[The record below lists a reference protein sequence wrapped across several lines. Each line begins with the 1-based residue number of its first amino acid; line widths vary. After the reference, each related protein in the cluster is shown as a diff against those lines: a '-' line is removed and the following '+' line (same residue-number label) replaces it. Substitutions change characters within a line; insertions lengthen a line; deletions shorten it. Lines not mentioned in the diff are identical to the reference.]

1 MFSYRIISLER
12 PTHITFCISN
22 SFNIR
27 VDLKEKFPEYCMLDE
42 NKIRKYFVN
51 LNTEKLVIIE
61 NENEIMKS
69 LRSPTEGNIN
79 QNDEYYRPATQ
90 FDIDENEENYNTD
103 NWKLYKYLKNIYCSN
118 EIFLSEDESISVH
131 IRKSQNGKDLI
142 LMRFEKDERN
152 NFKRV
157 SSLNLEYAVRELEY
171 CKGYNLRK
179 KYEELIVKNLDTVL
193 VKKHLLPY
201 VEGVFKPT
209 KNKYDYDYDS
219 D

>member
-51 LNTEKLVIIE
+51 LNNGKLVIIE
-61 NENEIMKS
+61 NENEVMKS
-69 LRSPTEGNIN
+69 LRGPTEGNVN

-90 FDIDENEENYNTD
+90 FDIDENEEIYNTD
-103 NWKLYKYLKNIYCSN
+103 NWKLYQYLKNIYLSN
-118 EIFLSEDESISVH
+118 EIFLSEDESISIH
-131 IRKSQNGKDLI
+131 IRKSQTGKDLI
-142 LMRFEKDERN
+142 LTRYVKKDDT
-152 NFKRV
+152 FKHETTV
-157 SSLNLEYAVRELEY
+157 NMAYSVRELEY
-171 CKGYNLRK
+171 CETETLRE
-179 KYEELIVKNLDTVL
+179 KYEELIYKNLESRIIRESLST
-193 VKKHLLPY
+193 Y
-201 VEGVFKPT
+201 VNGVF
-209 KNKYDYDYDS
+209 DYKEKEYSYDS